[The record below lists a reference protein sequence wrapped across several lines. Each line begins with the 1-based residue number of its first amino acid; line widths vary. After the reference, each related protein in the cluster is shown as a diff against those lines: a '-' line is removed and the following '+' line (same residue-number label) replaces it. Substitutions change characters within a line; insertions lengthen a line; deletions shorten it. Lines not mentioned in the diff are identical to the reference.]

1 METSSAFPP
10 TILEPD
16 VKRKMLMYYRM
27 GNLMSKLCKIITHP
41 IKEYRRKKTM
51 KIYKE
56 IVQNSHEEDIMQ
68 QDNIYFD

>member
-1 METSSAFPP
+1 
-10 TILEPD
+10 
-16 VKRKMLMYYRM
+16 MLMYYRM

-41 IKEYRRKKTM
+41 IKEHQRKKTM

-56 IVQNSHEEDIMQ
+56 ISQNSDEHGIMQ

>member
-1 METSSAFPP
+1 M
-10 TILEPD
+10 
-16 VKRKMLMYYRM
+16 VKRKILMYYRM

-41 IKEYRRKKTM
+41 IKEHQRKKTM

-56 IVQNSHEEDIMQ
+56 IVQISDEHSIMQ